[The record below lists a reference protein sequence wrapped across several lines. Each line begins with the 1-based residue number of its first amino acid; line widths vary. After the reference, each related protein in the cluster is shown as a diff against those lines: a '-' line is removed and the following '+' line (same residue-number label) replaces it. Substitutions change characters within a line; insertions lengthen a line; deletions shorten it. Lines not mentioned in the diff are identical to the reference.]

1 MTFSEI
7 SASSPQPPMSPERV
21 SGAEK
26 LEAAPLTNQEVDA
39 RAFFDPQT
47 QAYNFRYILRR
58 LEHELARAKYFDR
71 SVAVLVISIDTIKRM
86 PAEWGQSPIDKA
98 LDLVAATL
106 FSHSR
111 PFDLIG
117 RYTDDRFVL
126 ICPELSLD
134 EVTKIAEDIRDA
146 CSVILVKHQWQEL
159 RLSVSIGIAISSPEF
174 EDVESLIA
182 IADVGA
188 DTVTQNGG
196 NGFCFGADT
205 L

>member
-1 MTFSEI
+1 M
-7 SASSPQPPMSPERV
+7 ANSPYAPKNLERALD
-21 SGAEK
+21 AEK
-26 LEAAPLTNQEVDA
+26 HEAAPLTNQEIDA
-39 RAFFDPQT
+39 RAFFDSQT

-71 SVAVLVISIDTIKRM
+71 SVAVLVISIDTIKRI
-86 PAEWGQSPIDKA
+86 PADWGHGPIDKA

-106 FSHSR
+106 FSNSR

-126 ICPELSLD
+126 ICPEASMD
-134 EVTKIAEDIRDA
+134 DVTKTAESIREA
-146 CSVILVKHQWQEL
+146 CSVLQVKHQWQDL
-159 RLSVSIGIAISSPEF
+159 RLSVSIGIAISSAEF
-174 EDVESLIA
+174 DDVESLIA